1 MPKMGA
7 LRNHYILCTKKDA
20 TQHMNKKLY
29 FWIEN
34 NHLNNNG
41 EYFGAEASPV
51 PTTRPLGS
59 KCYIS
64 DPVRNIDSVFP
75 QNPPNA
81 TNKQSPCKKFGP
93 NQAAT
98 ILTQKV
104 PTP

>member
-7 LRNHYILCTKKDA
+7 LRNHYILCTKKEVER
-20 TQHMNKKLY
+20 HLNKNIY
-29 FWIEN
+29 FSIEN

-41 EYFGAEASPV
+41 EYFSAMASPV

-64 DPVRNIDSVFP
+64 DPVRNIDSIFP
-75 QNPPNA
+75 ENPSNI
-81 TNKQSPCKKFGP
+81 TTEHIPCKKIGQNP
-93 NQAAT
+93 TKT